1 MTVFLVLALTLAGAA
16 GTAVVVTGR
25 PEQQAV
31 TLAFF
36 GLTLTVLFA
45 ALSAPDVA
53 LSQLG
58 VGTAIVPMMVMLA
71 IRTIRGHGRRD
82 RDRDGT

>member
-1 MTVFLVLALTLAGAA
+1 MTAFTVLALTLTAVA
-16 GTAVVVTGR
+16 GTVVAGTMDPKR
-25 PEQQAV
+25 QAV
-31 TLAFF
+31 SLSFF

-58 VGTAIVPMMVMLA
+58 VGTAVVPMMVMLA
-71 IRTIRGHGRRD
+71 IRTIRHRGRRD
-82 RDRDGT
+82 RDRP